1 MFQSSPNPKVG
12 RYAHDAVIFGRLI
25 AVSILAQ
32 PEGRALLQRPCL
44 AVATGRFNPRP
55 TRRSGATSKSCG
67 FWHPF
72 SRFQS
77 SPNPKVGRYIHPLF
91 QPFTEPTFQS
101 SPNPKV
107 GRYLLYARK
116 PSTRERTFQ
125 SSPNPKVGRYLP
137 DADGQARLFDVSILA
152 QPEGRALLVTPKI
165 QARVQGVSILAQ
177 PEGRALRDQDKYHV
191 RRVGF
196 QSSPNPKVGRYL
208 APLLGLHTALRRFNP
223 RPTRRSGATP
233 ASTGIPL
240 REFEF
245 QSSPNPK
252 VGRYQIVLVMTT
264 SLSTFQSSPN
274 PKVGRYGELG
284 DLRDHLG
291 VSILAQPEGRA
302 LPASACCT
310 PRRRTGFNPR
320 PTRRSGATAD
330 GHDAVPG
337 LRAVSILA
345 QPEGRAL
352 LDNILTRVLG
362 G

>member
-223 RPTRRSGATP
+223 RPTRRSGATVTLSHNDEPSESFNPRPTRRSGATIHP
-233 ASTGIPL
+233 APIISTAQ
-240 REFEF
+240 RF
-245 QSSPNPK
+245 NP
-252 VGRYQIVLVMTT
+252 RPT
-264 SLSTFQSSPN
+264 
-274 PKVGRYGELG
+274 
-284 DLRDHLG
+284 
-291 VSILAQPEGRA
+291 
-302 LPASACCT
+302 
-310 PRRRTGFNPR
+310 RRSGATNRPGHPQHGHMGGFNPR
-320 PTRRSGATAD
+320 PTRRSGATLDVLPIIAAARRFQSSPNPKV
-330 GHDAVPG
+330 GRYPTRLFTAASITPG
-337 LRAVSILA
+337 FNPR
-345 QPEGRAL
+345 P
-352 LDNILTRVLG
+352 TRRSG
-362 G
+362 ATWYP